1 MKLERFNGPV
11 LSLFRIVT
19 SLLFLCH
26 GMASMFGVFG
36 GNRGTGQAIEFG
48 VWPGW
53 WAALIQMVC
62 GALVLLGLFTRAG
75 AILSSGSMAYAYFM
89 VHLPQDLLPLRNGG
103 EPAALFCWSFLIIAI
118 LGPGPWALDTLIRRR
133 RGESRDAAPVPA
145 SAHLE
150 RA

>member
-11 LSLFRIVT
+11 LSLFRVVT

-103 EPAALFCWSFLIIAI
+103 ELAALFCWSFLIIAI

-133 RGESRDAAPVPA
+133 RGESRDATPVPA